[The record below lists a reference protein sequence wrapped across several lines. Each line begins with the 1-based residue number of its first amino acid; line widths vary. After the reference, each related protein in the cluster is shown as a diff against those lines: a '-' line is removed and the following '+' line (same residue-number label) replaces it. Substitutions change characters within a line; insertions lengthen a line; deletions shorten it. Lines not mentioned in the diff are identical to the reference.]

1 MLEVVC
7 GLFQSETARNVLIS
21 LVTSA
26 IVGFFTFAFGM
37 KSGKNQADRAKV
49 QEIYTEVLNEFEE
62 IYDNLNTQPKE
73 WDDYPQKRNRLVAT
87 PVTPLREVIARGDY
101 VFIGEDQI
109 QELKELENDAL
120 SYGWQVLMLTKKIPR
135 ILHSNPGLF
144 NEPGSLLDTGHSGKP
159 VIYNKPKK
167 SNDCGRKVFRFASI
181 YNFFDAEKLARQLD
195 EEIEIVF
202 NDGRT
207 PEHVVVT
214 IDPELLSV
222 TPAEFADAVTGYLMA
237 EEGAERLSEER
248 SGLSKR
254 LKAQVELL
262 RRQARDPF
270 PFWKTLGSAIGDFF
284 RVK

>member
-1 MLEVVC
+1 MLEALC
-7 GLFQSETARNVLIS
+7 GFFHSETVRNVLIS

-49 QEIYTEVLNEFEE
+49 QEIYTEVLNEFEA
-62 IYDNLNTQPKE
+62 IYDNLNSQPRE
-73 WDDYPQKRNRLVAT
+73 WDDYPQKRDRLAST
-87 PVTPLREVIARGDY
+87 PVTPLREIISRGDY
-101 VFIGEDQI
+101 VFIGEEQT

-120 SYGWQVLMLTKKIPR
+120 SYGWQVLMLAKKIPR
-135 ILHSNPGLF
+135 ILYNNPELF
-144 NEPGSLLDTGHSGKP
+144 NEPGSLLDTGHVGKP
-159 VIYNKPKK
+159 AIYNKPKG
-167 SNDCGRKVFRFASI
+167 SNDCGRRVFRFASI
-181 YNFFDAEKLARQLD
+181 YDFFDEQKLVRQLN
-195 EEIEIVF
+195 EGIEVVF

-214 IDPELLSV
+214 IVPELLSV

-237 EEGAERLSEER
+237 EEGAERLFEEK
-248 SGLSKR
+248 SGLSER